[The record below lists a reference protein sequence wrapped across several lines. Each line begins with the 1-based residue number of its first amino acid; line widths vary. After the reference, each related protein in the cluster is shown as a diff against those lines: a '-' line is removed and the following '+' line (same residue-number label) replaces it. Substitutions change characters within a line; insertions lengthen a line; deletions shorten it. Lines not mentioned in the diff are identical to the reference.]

1 MVIRAHDRLSE
12 VLARDSRMVE
22 IITTAA
28 PTLRGLRNPITRR
41 VMGRLATMEQVARI
55 AGLEPDLLLH
65 RINRAMGEPLTIED
79 RHAESPQDTA
89 GERETPAPDM
99 PAFLANLPAERISDL
114 DVREDLRQGRE
125 PFSRIMS
132 ARAQLR
138 SGGVLR
144 LRATFEPAPLYVV
157 MGKQGYGHWT
167 EQLANDDWR
176 VWFYKQG
183 AEETAGEES
192 STEQTSATD
201 QQKNPATN
209 DASDETADVII
220 VDVRGLEPPE
230 PMVRT
235 LAALER
241 LPQGKTL
248 LQINE
253 RVPQFLLP
261 RLEELGLEYD
271 IREQAEGVVRVFI
284 RRP

>member
-1 MVIRAHDRLSE
+1 MVIRAEDRLSE
-12 VLARDSRMVE
+12 VLARDDRMVE
-22 IITTAA
+22 IITAAA
-28 PTLRGLRNPITRR
+28 PTLRGLRNPVTRR

-65 RINRAMGEPLTIED
+65 RINRAMGESVAT
-79 RHAESPQDTA
+79 
-89 GERETPAPDM
+89 TPDEAHVHEPDAADM
-99 PAFLANLPAERISDL
+99 PASLSHLPADRIHDL

-125 PFSRIMS
+125 PFSRIMA

-138 SGGVLR
+138 AGGVLR

-157 MGKQGYGHWT
+157 MGKQGYAHWT
-167 EQLANDDWR
+167 EQLGDDDWR
-176 VWFYKQG
+176 VWFYKPS
-183 AEETAGEES
+183 AEETPGEGEAS
-192 STEQTSATD
+192 VEQASAAD
-201 QQKNPATN
+201 QQNKPTP
-209 DASDETADVII
+209 DDESGVAADVII

-235 LAALER
+235 LAALET
-241 LPQGKTL
+241 LPEGKTL

-261 RLEELGLEYD
+261 RLEELGFEHE
-271 IREQAEGVVRVFI
+271 IREQTEGVVRVFI

>member
-1 MVIRAHDRLSE
+1 MVIRADDRLSE
-12 VLARDSRMVE
+12 VLARDERMVE
-22 IITTAA
+22 IITAAA

-65 RINRAMGEPLTIED
+65 RINRAMGESLAVEERNSAVTPDEAPLHESAA
-79 RHAESPQDTA
+79 AEL
-89 GERETPAPDM
+89 PD
-99 PAFLANLPAERISDL
+99 FLANLPPDRIHDL
-114 DVREDLRQGRE
+114 DVRQDLRQGRE
-125 PFSRIMS
+125 PFSRIMA

-138 SGGVLR
+138 AGGVLR

-157 MGKQGYGHWT
+157 MGKQGYAHWT
-167 EQLANDDWR
+167 EQLADDDWR
-176 VWFYKQG
+176 VWFYKPAVDEAPS
-183 AEETAGEES
+183 AEPS
-192 STEQTSATD
+192 VEQAEA
-201 QQKNPATN
+201 NPEN
-209 DASDETADVII
+209 DSRTHNEPDAAADVII

-235 LAALER
+235 LAALES

-261 RLEELGLEYD
+261 RLEELGFEHE